1 VIYNNLL
8 YFLIVILI
16 FSTSSVP
23 QAPQLPLSSALPLF
37 LLKIL
42 IFQLWVKHAH
52 RPSRIASDNT
62 YFATEQKFT
71 IVAIFF
77 FSFDIYLLDAKYYL
91 ARLPLADQLPALINF
106 GGLALFF
113 LYLCMLW
120 SAARRSYQRIFDLE
134 PERQY
139 TTAGF
144 LSYNIKANLP
154 IVLPWLFIT
163 LLLDLLRFIPLPL
176 FERLS
181 LSRWAEPLAILLFL
195 LFLATTFPVLVKRL
209 WNCTP
214 MPAGPLRGHI
224 EDFCRQ
230 QDFRSEILLWPLFEG
245 RVLTAGVMG
254 ISKRLRYLL
263 ITPALLETLNTAE
276 LEGVL
281 AHEIGHVKKYHLQ
294 LYLVLF
300 LGFGLL
306 LSLIANPLLYLLLNT
321 NTFYKLISF
330 ANNDLGSAISF
341 WGTVPL
347 FAIMILYFRF
357 IFGFFMRNFERQ
369 ADLHVF
375 KALGDSR
382 PLIRSF
388 EKLALLTGK
397 RDTPS
402 WHHFGIGQR
411 IDFLHQCEENRGLI
425 KRHDRKVYFSL
436 LLYVVILASTAAIL
450 HTMPKDL
457 YESRAES
464 RFAEAVLMQKIRQEP
479 TKALWYRLLG
489 DLQQERKKDAEALAA
504 YSKALT
510 LEPANP
516 EIMNNYAWLLLIA
529 ESKKLRDPIKAL
541 SLALA
546 AADRHPTGYILDT
559 LATAYWANGSI
570 DEAVATEKRAIV
582 KDPAQEKY
590 YRQQIEKFLDTH
602 YE

>member
-8 YFLIVILI
+8 YFLVIILI

-23 QAPQLPLSSALPLF
+23 ESPQLSLSSALPLF
-37 LLKIL
+37 LIKALA
-42 IFQLWVKHAH
+42 FQRWVMHAH
-52 RPSRIASDNT
+52 GGSRVANDST
-62 YFATEQKFT
+62 YFATEQKFI
-71 IVAIFF
+71 IVAILF

-91 ARLPLADQLPALINF
+91 ARLPLAGHLPVLINF

-113 LYLCMLW
+113 LYLCLLW
-120 SAARRSYQRIFDLE
+120 NAARPSYHHVFALE
-134 PERQY
+134 PARHY
-139 TTAGF
+139 TTTGF
-144 LSYNIKANLP
+144 LAYNIKANLP
-154 IVLPWLFIT
+154 IILPWLFIT
-163 LLLDLLRFIPLPL
+163 LLLDLFQLIPLP
-176 FERLS
+176 FIERLP
-181 LSRWAEPLAILLFL
+181 LSRWAEPLAFL
-195 LFLATTFPVLVKRL
+195 LFFLVLAITFPALVKRL

-214 MPAGPLRGHI
+214 MPVGPVRSHI
-224 EDFCRQ
+224 EEFCRQ
-230 QDFRSEILLWPLFEG
+230 QGFASEILLWPLFEG

-263 ITPALLETLNTAE
+263 ITPALLHTLSRDE

-321 NTFYKLISF
+321 NIFYKLISI
-330 ANNDLGSAISF
+330 ADNDLGAAITF

-347 FAIMILYFRF
+347 FAIMIVYFRY

-375 KALGDSR
+375 EAMGDSG

-388 EKLALLTGK
+388 EKLGMLTGK

-411 IDFLHQCEENRGLI
+411 IDYLKKCATNRGLI
-425 KRHDRKVYFSL
+425 KRHDRKVFISL
-436 LLYVVILASTAAIL
+436 LLYVLLFTSSAAIL
-450 HTMPKDL
+450 QTMPTDL
-457 YESRAES
+457 YESGAED
-464 RFAEAVLMQKIRQEP
+464 RFAEAVLQQKIRQEP
-479 TKALWYRLLG
+479 TKAFWYRLLG
-489 DLQQERKKDAEALAA
+489 DLQQERKKDAEAMGA
-504 YSKALT
+504 YSKALS
-510 LEPANP
+510 LEPSNP
-516 EIMNNYAWLLLIA
+516 EIMNNYAWLLLETEA
-529 ESKKLRDPIKAL
+529 KELRNPVKAL

-546 AADRHPTGYILDT
+546 AANRHPTGYILDT
-559 LATAYWANGSI
+559 LATAYWANGAI
-570 DEAVATEKRAIV
+570 EEAVATEKQAII
-582 KDPAQEKY
+582 KDPAQQGY
-590 YRQQIEKFLDTH
+590 YLQQIEKFLNTY

>member
-1 VIYNNLL
+1 MIYNNLL

-16 FSTSSVP
+16 FATSSVP
-23 QAPQLPLSSALPLF
+23 QSPQLPLSTALPLF
-37 LLKIL
+37 LLKAL

-52 RPSRIASDNT
+52 RPARITSDNA

-77 FSFDIYLLDAKYYL
+77 FSIDIYLLDAKYYL
-91 ARLPLADQLPALINF
+91 ARLPLADQLPSLINF

-113 LYLCMLW
+113 LYLCLLW
-120 SAARRSYQRIFDLE
+120 SAARPSYHRIFDLE
-134 PERQY
+134 SDRQY

-144 LSYNIKANLP
+144 LSYNVKANLP

-163 LLLDLLRFIPLPL
+163 LLLDLFRFIP
-176 FERLS
+176 FFARLS
-181 LSRWAEPLAILLFL
+181 LSQWAEPLAFLLFL
-195 LFLATTFPVLVKRL
+195 LFLATIFPILVKLL

-214 MPAGPLRGHI
+214 MPAGPLRSHI

-230 QDFRSEILLWPLFEG
+230 QGFRSEILLWPLFEG

-254 ISKRLRYLL
+254 ITKRLRYLL
-263 ITPALLETLNTAE
+263 ITPALLQTLNPTE
-276 LEGVL
+276 LDGVL

-300 LGFGLL
+300 IGFGLL

-321 NTFYKLISF
+321 NIFYQLISYT
-330 ANNDLGSAISF
+330 NNDLSAAISF
-341 WGTVPL
+341 WSTIPL
-347 FAIMILYFRF
+347 FVIMILYFRY

-375 KALGDSR
+375 KAIGDSR
-382 PLIRSF
+382 PLILSF
-388 EKLALLTGK
+388 EKLAIMTGK

-402 WHHFGIGQR
+402 WHHFGIGER
-411 IDFLHQCEENRGLI
+411 IDFLQKCEENRSLI
-425 KRHDRKVYFSL
+425 KRHNRKVYFSL
-436 LLYVVILASTAAIL
+436 LLYVILLASTAAIL
-450 HTMPKDL
+450 QTMPKDL
-457 YESRAES
+457 YESRAEG
-464 RFAEAVLMQKIRQEP
+464 RFAEAVLTQKIRQEP
-479 TKALWYRLLG
+479 TRALWYRLLG
-489 DLQQERKKDAEALAA
+489 DLQQEQKKDAKALAA

-516 EIMNNYAWLLLIA
+516 EIMNNYAWLLLVT
-529 ESKKLRDPIKAL
+529 ESKKLRDPTKAL

-546 AADRHPTGYILDT
+546 AANRQPTGYILDT
-559 LATAYWANGSI
+559 LAFAYWANGLI
-570 DEAVATEKRAIV
+570 EEAVHTEKRAIIE
-582 KDPAQEKY
+582 DPGQEGY
-590 YRQQIEKFLDTH
+590 YRQQIEKFVNTH